1 VKEVWSVVRQGFAE
15 VSQKG
20 KAALILTGISL
31 IALSALDA
39 LALYLLTRSFEFS
52 KSSSPTG
59 IVVDASVRLIA
70 GVLSLFVLR
79 SVLSTA
85 VGWTSV
91 SFLAKEQALLGTK
104 RFSMLMSDQTNIE
117 AEPDENYFYNS
128 VDRGPEFLV
137 MSLVNA
143 ATLISELTTVIVI
156 LGVFLYLD
164 PLTATVTLL
173 YFLVVASAQHQILA
187 RRSARQG
194 ELVFKSQ
201 NAVYQ
206 LLNDASRL
214 RMIMPVASQSSIQH
228 VLTKSLS
235 ELSNSRGLSLVLSFV
250 PRYLL
255 ELTFAMGLGVMGAT
269 AFLVSGPTDAIASLV
284 LFSGISFRLL
294 PIVNRVQSLALTL
307 LAHTPIAKSAFVTI
321 STSLPSEHEEPPS
334 QLSIVLDFHDVTFSY
349 PDQLFRETL
358 SRINLSI
365 SSGKQYAVVG
375 PSGSGKTT
383 LAKLMLGRI
392 QPSLGTI
399 KKSDR
404 LVSFF
409 VPQDT
414 HLAYASLSENVSL
427 LWDWDQ
433 IDFGRVEV
441 SLQLAGLDEL
451 IPQIKNPERISNNV
465 VSGGQKQR
473 IGLARAF
480 YSGAN
485 FIVLDEV
492 TSSLD
497 AATETGIVDR
507 LCELRGLVTT
517 VIIAHRLSTIQ
528 RSDHV
533 FYLDSGHLIGSGAF
547 GFLATALPQLQEQIR
562 LGEIRV
568 ND

>member
-1 VKEVWSVVRQGFAE
+1 VKEVWLVVRQGFIE
-15 VSQKG
+15 ISKKG
-20 KAALILTGISL
+20 KLALIVTGISL

-39 LALYLLTRSFEFS
+39 LALFLLTRSFEFS
-52 KSSSPTG
+52 SSTSSTG
-59 IVVDASVRLIA
+59 VLVDASIGQIA
-70 GVLSLFVLR
+70 MVLLLFVFR
-79 SVLSTA
+79 SVLSTV

-91 SFLAKEQALLGTK
+91 VFLAKEQALLGAS
-104 RFSMLMSDQTNIE
+104 RFAMLMSDQTTFA

-128 VDRGPEFLV
+128 VARGPEHLI

-143 ATLISELTTVIVI
+143 TTLISELITVIVI
-156 LGVFLYLD
+156 LGVFLYVD

-173 YFLVVASAQHQILA
+173 YFLAVATIQHQILA
-187 RRSARQG
+187 RKSARQG
-194 ELVFKSQ
+194 ELVFESQ

-206 LLNDASRL
+206 ILNDASRL
-214 RMIMPVASQSSIQH
+214 RMIMPVVSQSSIRRF
-228 VLTKSLS
+228 LSKSLS
-235 ELSNSRGLSLVLSFV
+235 QFSNSRGLSLNLSFV

-255 ELTFAMGLGVMGAT
+255 ELNFAVGLGVMGAT
-269 AFLVSGPTDAIASLV
+269 AILVSGPTNAISSLV

-294 PIVNRVQSLALTL
+294 PIVNRIQSLALTL
-307 LAHTPIAKSAFVTI
+307 LAHVPVAKGAFVSM
-321 STSLPSEHEEPPS
+321 STPPRDKVEKLPAQIDVLLDLQDVTFGYPS
-334 QLSIVLDFHDVTFSY
+334 QL
-349 PDQLFRETL
+349 PREVL
-358 SRINLSI
+358 SRISLTLL
-365 SSGKQYAVVG
+365 SGKQYAIVG

-383 LAKLMLGRI
+383 LAKLMLGQI
-392 QPSLGTI
+392 QPSSGTI
-399 KKSDR
+399 KKSDQ
-404 LVSFF
+404 LVGFF

-433 IDFGRVEV
+433 IDFERVKA
-441 SLQLAGLDEL
+441 SLKLAGLEDL
-451 IPQIKNPERISNNV
+451 VQQVDNPEKISNTV

-492 TSSLD
+492 TSSVD
-497 AATETGIVDR
+497 AVTETGIVDS
-507 LCELRGLVTT
+507 LFELRGFVTT

-533 FYLDSGHLIGSGAF
+533 FYLDSGHLIGSGVF
-547 GFLATALPQLQEQIR
+547 GVLASSLPQLQEQIR

-568 ND
+568 NG